1 VTDLAART
9 DRGLVR
15 ERNEDRWLAR
25 DYAGVTLIA
34 VADGVGGDAGGEVAS
49 AAAIEALAASFSPPS
64 FRDSARTALGDAVQR
79 ANAAVLSASQDGRF
93 RHAATTL
100 VAAAI
105 RGREAA
111 VANLGDS
118 RAYLIHG
125 MAIRQVTT
133 DHRGEAASSIT
144 RFLGDPRGVQPDIF
158 VETLQPADR
167 LVLCSDGLTRHV
179 RDDEIAAAMADRPGR
194 AADALIALAKARGGE
209 DNITVIVFAAR
220 RPAVSRALA
229 GTLILALLILV
240 AIAGAL
246 GALLATPVPGPAP
259 SAAPSAS
266 AAAAPSESP
275 SPSPSPSIAPT
286 PSASAAAAP
295 SESPSLSPSPSI
307 APTPSA
313 SP

>member
-9 DRGLVR
+9 DPGIVR
-15 ERNEDRWLAR
+15 AQNEDRWLAR

-34 VADGVGGDAGGEVAS
+34 VADGVGGEAGGEIAS
-49 AAAIEALAASFSPPS
+49 AAAIEGLARSFSPPS
-64 FRDSARTALGDAVQR
+64 FRDSARTALGDAVQH
-79 ANAAVLSASQDGRF
+79 ANAAVLAASKGQRVE
-93 RHAATTL
+93 RAATTL

-105 RGREAA
+105 RGREVA

-118 RAYLIHG
+118 RAYLVRG
-125 MAIRQVTT
+125 ATIRQLTT
-133 DHRGEAASSIT
+133 DHSGDQASSIT

-179 RDDEIAAAMADRPGR
+179 TDPEIASAAADRPDR
-194 AADALIALAKARGGE
+194 AADKLVALARARGGE

-220 RPAVSRALA
+220 RPAIPRALA

-240 AIAGAL
+240 AVAGAL
-246 GALLATPVPGPAP
+246 GALLATPVPAPAP
-259 SAAPSAS
+259 AASASPSAS
-266 AAAAPSESP
+266 ASASPSESP
-275 SPSPSPSIAPT
+275 SPSPSPSV
-286 PSASAAAAP
+286 
-295 SESPSLSPSPSI
+295 

>member
-9 DRGLVR
+9 DPGLVR

-34 VADGVGGDAGGEVAS
+34 VADGVGGEAGGDIAS
-49 AAAIEALAASFSPPS
+49 TAAIEALAKAFSPPS
-64 FRDSARTALGDAVQR
+64 FRDSARTALGDAVQK
-79 ANAAVLSASQDGRF
+79 ANAAVLAASQDERF
-93 RHAATTL
+93 SRAATTL

-118 RAYLIHG
+118 RAYLVRG
-125 MAIRQVTT
+125 RTIRQLTT
-133 DHRGEAASSIT
+133 DHSGDAASSIT

-179 RDDEIAAAMADRPGR
+179 SDDEIAAAMADRTDR
-194 AADALIALAKARGGE
+194 AADALVALAKARGGE

-229 GTLILALLILV
+229 GTLILALLILL

-246 GALLATPVPGPAP
+246 GVLLTTPVPAPAP
-259 SAAPSAS
+259 TVAPSAS
-266 AAAAPSESP
+266 ASETPFP
-275 SPSPSPSIAPT
+275 SPSPSV
-286 PSASAAAAP
+286 
-295 SESPSLSPSPSI
+295 

>member
-1 VTDLAART
+1 MTDLAART
-9 DRGLVR
+9 DPGVVR

-34 VADGVGGDAGGEVAS
+34 VADGVGGEAGGDIAS
-49 AAAIEALAASFSPPS
+49 TAAIDGLARSFAAPS
-64 FRDSARTALGDAVQR
+64 YRDSARTALGDAVQQ
-79 ANAAVLSASQDGRF
+79 ANAAVLAAAKDE
-93 RHAATTL
+93 RHSRAATTL

-111 VANLGDS
+111 IANLGDS

-125 MAIRQVTT
+125 QTIRQLTT
-133 DHRGEAASSIT
+133 DHSGERASSIT

-179 RDDEIAAAMADRPGR
+179 TDAEIAAAMTDRPDR
-194 AADALIALAKARGGE
+194 AADGLVALARARGGE

-220 RPAVSRALA
+220 RPALPRALA

-240 AIAGAL
+240 VIAGAL
-246 GALLATPVPGPAP
+246 GVLLTATPIATPASSASP
-259 SAAPSAS
+259 SAPAS
-266 AAAAPSESP
+266 ATASESP
-275 SPSPSPSIAPT
+275 SA
-286 PSASAAAAP
+286 
-295 SESPSLSPSPSI
+295 SPSPSI

>member
-9 DRGLVR
+9 DPGIVR
-15 ERNEDRWLAR
+15 EQNEDRWLAR

-34 VADGVGGDAGGEVAS
+34 VADGVGGEAGGEVAS
-49 AAAIEALAASFSPPS
+49 TAAIEGLARSFSPPS
-64 FRDSARTALGDAVQR
+64 FRDSARTALGDAVQH
-79 ANAAVLSASQDGRF
+79 ANAAVLAAAKDERF
-93 RHAATTL
+93 SRAATTI

-118 RAYLIHG
+118 RAYLVRG
-125 MAIRQVTT
+125 RTIRQLTT
-133 DHRGEAASSIT
+133 DHSGDQASSIT

-179 RDDEIAAAMADRPGR
+179 TDPEIASAAADRPDR
-194 AADALIALAKARGGE
+194 AADALVKLARARGGE

-220 RPAVSRALA
+220 RPAISRALA
-229 GTLILALLILV
+229 GTLILALLILL

-246 GALLATPVPGPAP
+246 GAVLATPAL
-259 SAAPSAS
+259 A
-266 AAAAPSESP
+266 P
-275 SPSPSPSIAPT
+275 SPSPSPSASASASLPESPSPSQSPSVAPT
-286 PSASAAAAP
+286 PST
-295 SESPSLSPSPSI
+295 SP
-307 APTPSA
+307 
-313 SP
+313 

>member
-15 ERNEDRWLAR
+15 ERNEDRWLTR

-34 VADGVGGDAGGEVAS
+34 VADGVGGEAGGDIAS
-49 AAAIEALAASFSPPS
+49 TAAIEALAKAFSPPS
-64 FRDSARTALGDAVQR
+64 FRDSARTALGDAVQK
-79 ANAAVLSASQDGRF
+79 ANAGVLAASKDERF
-93 RHAATTL
+93 SRAATTL

-118 RAYLIHG
+118 RAYLVRG
-125 MAIRQVTT
+125 RTIRQLTT
-133 DHRGEAASSIT
+133 DHSGDAASSIT
-144 RFLGDPRGVQPDIF
+144 RFLGDPRGVHPDIF

-179 RDDEIAAAMADRPGR
+179 SDGEIAAAMADRTDR
-194 AADALIALAKARGGE
+194 AADALVALAKARGGE
-209 DNITVIVFAAR
+209 DNITVIVFAAS

-229 GTLILALLILV
+229 GTLILALLILL

-246 GALLATPVPGPAP
+246 GVLLTTPVPAPAP
-259 SAAPSAS
+259 SVAPSAS
-266 AAAAPSESP
+266 AAPSESPIP
-275 SPSPSPSIAPT
+275 SPSPSV
-286 PSASAAAAP
+286 
-295 SESPSLSPSPSI
+295 

>member
-9 DRGLVR
+9 DPGIVR
-15 ERNEDRWLAR
+15 DQNEDRWLAR

-34 VADGVGGDAGGEVAS
+34 VADGVGGEAGGEIAS
-49 AAAIEALAASFSPPS
+49 TAAIDALARSFSPPS
-64 FRDSARTALGDAVQR
+64 FRDSARTALGEAVQR
-79 ANAAVLSASQDGRF
+79 ANAAVLAASSDERF
-93 RHAATTL
+93 SRAATTL

-118 RAYLIHG
+118 RAYLVRG
-125 MAIRQVTT
+125 GAIRQLTT
-133 DHRGEAASSIT
+133 DHSGDRASSIT

-179 RDDEIAAAMADRPGR
+179 TDAEIATAMADRPDR
-194 AADALIALAKARGGE
+194 AADALVALAKARGGL

-220 RPAVSRALA
+220 RPTVSRALA

-240 AIAGAL
+240 AVAGAL
-246 GALLATPVPGPAP
+246 GALLVIPQPAP
-259 SAAPSAS
+259 APTEAPSPSAS
-266 AAAAPSESP
+266 ASPSESP
-275 SPSPSPSIAPT
+275 SPSPSPSVAP
-286 PSASAAAAP
+286 P
-295 SESPSLSPSPSI
+295 
-307 APTPSA
+307 PSA